1 MTTERSVEEIRQF
14 DVTKAVSYRR
24 QLIGG
29 KEAKVESRYST
40 GWVVIDRHAHL
51 QRLTLADIIDKT

>member
-29 KEAKVESRYST
+29 KEAKVESR
-40 GWVVIDRHAHL
+40 
-51 QRLTLADIIDKT
+51 